1 MCVPW
6 EVGLRKVKI
15 LGSSTELFTEVKGG
29 GGGIVINKLQ
39 CSGWQLK
46 MNI

>member
-29 GGGIVINKLQ
+29 GGVLSLISYNAQAGI
-39 CSGWQLK
+39 
-46 MNI
+46 